1 MNFIKM
7 VIAVLVAQVL
17 LMATLFFGLM
27 MLTALFS
34 SGDDV
39 KVKEGS
45 WLVLDVYGE
54 IPSYDPPESIVSS
67 VIDTDGETL
76 DRMLTNL
83 EKAAADTRIAGVV
96 MKVSSVNSLGLAS
109 LGELREAVRRVRD
122 AGKPVIA
129 FSDGL
134 DRNSLYLA
142 SACDSIFMPDVA
154 DVIFTG
160 YGLVDMFAKGTLEK
174 LGVHENLHKIR
185 DYKTA
190 AEMMQRDSM
199 SPEAK
204 EMAQWLMKD
213 LWDVQLGAI
222 ARDRAVPM
230 DSMTA
235 YMDHALFQAAQ
246 AAEAGFIDGVRYW
259 DELEENLGD
268 GEDLET
274 ISSDDY
280 AEVSRA
286 SAGLKGKKRI
296 AVVHAQ
302 GMIGGR
308 RSRIDPSLGALIG
321 HESVVRDLRA
331 AADDDR
337 VGAVIFR
344 VDSRGGD
351 ALTSELISREVGKIA
366 AEKPVIVSMGDV
378 AASGGY
384 AISYR
389 ATKIVADSLT
399 ITGSIGSIYGKI
411 NLAGL
416 WNKLG
421 VTFDWVTM
429 GSNAL
434 LWSGVTD
441 FDEKQWKRVEEH
453 HDASFQRWLVN
464 ISEARDIP
472 VDELLP
478 LTEGRVWTGR
488 QAKDRGLIDDV
499 GGYAR
504 AIDIA
509 KEEADIPL
517 DEEVTFVHY
526 PRRRGLYELLT
537 SGDAPLTVLRWTV
550 HRWLKE
556 DVAETARLVTSGRMR
571 LWTGATD

>member
-1 MNFIKM
+1 MNFIKT

-17 LMATLFFGLM
+17 LLATLFFGLM
-27 MLTALFS
+27 LITALFTADES
-34 SGDDV
+34 VTVTD
-39 KVKEGS
+39 GS

-54 IPSYDPPESIVSS
+54 IPSYDPPESIASS
-67 VIDTDGETL
+67 IVDSDGETV
-76 DRMLTNL
+76 DRLLTNL
-83 EKAAADTRIAGVV
+83 EKAAADTRIAGVIV
-96 MKVSSVNSLGLAS
+96 KVSSSNSLGLAS
-109 LGELREAVRRVRD
+109 MGELREAIRRVRE

-134 DRNSLYLA
+134 DRNALYLA

-174 LGVHENLHKIR
+174 LGIQQNLHKIR

-204 EMAQWLMKD
+204 EMAEWLMKE
-213 LWDVQLGAI
+213 LWEVQLGAI
-222 ARDRAVPM
+222 ARDRSVPM
-230 DSMTA
+230 DSMTV
-235 YMDHALFQAAQ
+235 YMEHALF
-246 AAEAGFIDGVRYW
+246 EAGEAQTAGLIDGVRYW
-259 DELEENLGD
+259 DELEDSLGD

-280 AEVSRA
+280 ADVSR
-286 SAGLKGKKRI
+286 SEAGLKGKKRI
-296 AVVHAQ
+296 AVVHAF

-308 RSRIDPSLGALIG
+308 KSRIDPSLGTLIG
-321 HESVVRDLRA
+321 HETVVRDLRDA
-331 AADDDR
+331 AEDSR
-337 VGAVIFR
+337 VDAIIFR

-366 AEKPVIVSMGDV
+366 ADKPVIVSMGDV

-384 AISYR
+384 AVAYR

-411 NLAGL
+411 NMVGL

-421 VTFDWVTM
+421 VTFDWVTK
-429 GSNAL
+429 GPNAL

-441 FDEKQWKRVEEH
+441 FDENQWKRVEDH
-453 HDASFQRWLVN
+453 HDASFRRWLDN
-464 ISEARDIP
+464 ISAARDIP
-472 VDELLP
+472 LDELLP

-488 QAKDRGLIDDV
+488 QAKAHRLIDDV

-504 AIDIA
+504 AVEVA
-509 KEEADIPL
+509 KEEAGIAT

-526 PRRRGLYELLT
+526 PKRRGLYELLT
-537 SGDAPLTVLRWTV
+537 SGDAPLTMVRWTI

-556 DVAETARLVTSGRMR
+556 DVAETTRLLTSGRMR
-571 LWTGATD
+571 VWTGATE

>member
-1 MNFIKM
+1 MNFIKT

-17 LMATLFFGLM
+17 LLATLFFGLM
-27 MLTALFS
+27 LLTALFTADES
-34 SGDDV
+34 VTVTD
-39 KVKEGS
+39 GS

-54 IPSYDPPESIVSS
+54 IPSYDPPESIASS
-67 VIDTDGETL
+67 IIDSDGETV
-76 DRMLTNL
+76 DRLLTNL
-83 EKAAADTRIAGVV
+83 EKAAADTRVAGVIV
-96 MKVSSVNSLGLAS
+96 KVSSSNSLGLAS
-109 LGELREAVRRVRD
+109 MGELREAIRRVRET
-122 AGKPVIA
+122 GKPVIA

-134 DRNSLYLA
+134 DRNALYLA

-174 LGVHENLHKIR
+174 LGIQQNLHKIR

-204 EMAQWLMKD
+204 EMAEWLMKE
-213 LWDVQLGAI
+213 LWEVQLGAI
-222 ARDRAVPM
+222 ARDRSVPM
-230 DSMTA
+230 DSMTV
-235 YMDHALFQAAQ
+235 YMEHALF
-246 AAEAGFIDGVRYW
+246 EAGEAQTAGLIDGVRYW
-259 DELEENLGD
+259 DELEDSLGD
-268 GEDLET
+268 GDDLET

-280 AEVSRA
+280 ADVSR
-286 SAGLKGKKRI
+286 SEAGLKGKKRI
-296 AVVHAQ
+296 AVVHAF

-308 RSRIDPSLGALIG
+308 KSRIDPSLGTLIG
-321 HESVVRDLRA
+321 HETVVQDLRDA
-331 AADDDR
+331 AEDSR
-337 VGAVIFR
+337 VDAIIFR

-366 AEKPVIVSMGDV
+366 ADKPVIVSMGDV

-384 AISYR
+384 AVAYR

-411 NLAGL
+411 NMAGL
-416 WNKLG
+416 FNKLG
-421 VTFDWVTM
+421 VTFDWVTK
-429 GSNAL
+429 GPNAL

-441 FDEKQWKRVEEH
+441 FDENQWKRVEDH
-453 HDASFQRWLVN
+453 HDASFRRWLEN
-464 ISEARDIP
+464 ISAARDIP
-472 VDELLP
+472 LDTLLP

-488 QAKDRGLIDDV
+488 QAKAHRLIDDV

-504 AIDIA
+504 AVEVA
-509 KEEADIPL
+509 KEEAGIAT

-526 PRRRGLYELLT
+526 PKRRGLYELLT
-537 SGDAPLTVLRWTV
+537 SGDAPLTLVRWTI

-556 DVAETARLVTSGRMR
+556 DVAETTRLLTSGRLR
-571 LWTGATD
+571 VWTGVTE

>member
-1 MNFIKM
+1 MNFIKT

-17 LMATLFFGLM
+17 LLATLFFGLM

-34 SGDDV
+34 AGDDV
-39 KVKEGS
+39 TVEDGS

-54 IPSYDPPESIVSS
+54 IPSYDPPESIASS
-67 VIDTDGETL
+67 LFEGDGETL
-76 DRMLTNL
+76 DGMLTNL
-83 EKAAADTRIAGVV
+83 EKAAADARIAGVIV
-96 MKVSSVNSLGLAS
+96 KVSSVNSLGLAS
-109 LGELREAVRRVRD
+109 MGELREAIRGVRD

-134 DRNSLYLA
+134 DRNALYLA

-174 LGVHENLHKIR
+174 LGIHENLHKIR

-204 EMAQWLMKD
+204 EMAQWLMKE

-222 ARDRAVPM
+222 ARDRSIPM
-230 DSMTA
+230 DSMTSF
-235 YMDHALFQAAQ
+235 MDHALFEAGEARD
-246 AAEAGFIDGVRYW
+246 AGFIDDIRYW
-259 DELEENLGD
+259 DELEAGLGD
-268 GEDLET
+268 GDDLET
-274 ISSDDY
+274 ITSDDY

-296 AVVHAQ
+296 AVVHAH

-308 RSRIDPSLGALIG
+308 KSRIDPSLGALIG
-321 HESVVRDLRA
+321 HETVVRDLRA
-331 AADDDR
+331 AAEDDNVD
-337 VGAVIFR
+337 AVIFR

-351 ALTSELISREVGKIA
+351 ALTSELISREVGKVA

-384 AISYR
+384 AVSYR
-389 ATKIVADSLT
+389 ATRIVADSLT
-399 ITGSIGSIYGKI
+399 ITGSIGSIYGKV

-421 VTFDWVTM
+421 VTFDWVTQ
-429 GSNAL
+429 GPNAL

-441 FDEKQWKRVEEH
+441 FDEQQWKRVEDH
-453 HDASFQRWLVN
+453 HDASFRRWLDN
-464 ISEARDIP
+464 ISKARNIP
-472 VDELLP
+472 MDELLP

-488 QAKDRGLIDDV
+488 QAKAHRLIDDV
-499 GGYAR
+499 GGYSR
-504 AIDIA
+504 AVEVA
-509 KEEADIPL
+509 KEEAGIPL
-517 DEEVTFVHY
+517 EEEVTFVHY
-526 PRRRGLYELLT
+526 PQRRGLYELLM
-537 SGDAPLTVLRWTV
+537 SGDAPLTVVRWAV

-556 DVAETARLVTSGRMR
+556 DVAETARLLTSGRLR
-571 LWTGATD
+571 IWTGATE